1 MSEERVSSSCAGRAR
16 WVVWGSLALNLF
28 LVGVL
33 AGSFLNGP
41 PPRPD
46 LRGPLRGD
54 FGPDAIFERFAR
66 DLEPSEAEKLRAI
79 FEEGRSGLPE
89 GRRDLHQRMQELAV
103 ILRAEKP
110 DLDALRKV
118 LGETKEAGEAMHA
131 RMSRAMERIATELS
145 FESRQKIAQKMA
157 EDRRRR
163 PLPPPDGARGPEPE
177 AFPPPTP

>member
-16 WVVWGSLALNLF
+16 WIVWSSFALNLF

-46 LRGPLRGD
+46 LRGPMRGD
-54 FGPDAIFERFAR
+54 FGPGAIFERFAR

-79 FEEGRSGLPE
+79 FDEGRSGLPE
-89 GRRDLHQRMQELAV
+89 GRRDLRERTQELAA
-103 ILRAEKP
+103 ILKTEKP

-118 LGETKEAGEAMHA
+118 LGETKAAGEAMHTH
-131 RMSRAMERIATELS
+131 MSRAMERIATELS
-145 FESRQKIAQKMA
+145 FESRRKIAQKMA
-157 EDRRRR
+157 EDRKRR
-163 PLPPPDGARGPEPE
+163 PLPPPDDARGSE
-177 AFPPPTP
+177 PPPPPMP